1 MDRLHSY
8 PKVWNLG
15 HPAIEDLFDG
25 AVVVQEKVDGSQ
37 FTFGVIGGELHCRSK
52 GATVYLETT
61 DSNFKGAVETA
72 KRLFEA
78 GLLTEGWQYRGEA
91 LRSPK
96 HNTLAYE
103 RAPRGNVIL
112 FDVDRGLEARV
123 SDPRALARIATTLG
137 LEVVPTLVVGEISDV
152 DSLKA
157 LLDIESCL
165 GGVKVEGVVIKN
177 YARWGK
183 DGKMLMGKLVSEDF
197 REANTSDWRKR
208 NPTKTDVV
216 AAIIESYRTERRWE
230 KAVERLRDNG
240 KLEQS
245 PRDIGVLIREVPADI
260 RAECEHEIKDALFQH
275 FWKEI
280 QRCVT
285 HGLPEWYKQR
295 LIAQQFAPEEAT
307 HG

>member
-15 HPAIEDLFDG
+15 HPAIADLFDG

-37 FTFGVIGGELHCRSK
+37 FTFGVIAGELHCRSK
-52 GATVYLETT
+52 GAPVYLETT
-61 DSNFKGAVETA
+61 DSNFKPAVDTA
-72 KRLFEA
+72 RRLFEA
-78 GLLTEGWQYRGEA
+78 GLLKEGWQYRGEA
-91 LRSPK
+91 MRAPK

-112 FDVDRGLEARV
+112 FDIDRGLESRLG
-123 SDPRALARIATTLG
+123 PEQLAAEAAQLD
-137 LEVVPTLVVGEISDV
+137 LEVVPTFFNGVIANV
-152 DSLKA
+152 DDLKR
-157 LLDIESCL
+157 LLDTESCL
-165 GGVKVEGVVIKN
+165 GGTKVEGVVIKN
-177 YARWGK
+177 YARWSDK

-216 AAIIESYRTERRWE
+216 QAVIESYRTERRWE
-230 KAVERLRDNG
+230 KAVERLRDAG
-240 KLEQS
+240 KLESS
-245 PRDIGVLIREVPADI
+245 PRDIGTLIREVPADV

-275 FWKEI
+275 FWKDI
-280 QRCVT
+280 QRGVT

-295 LIAQQFAPEEAT
+295 LIAQQFDTKVEV
-307 HG
+307 G